1 MKTVIHRAEERGG
14 GEHGWLSTRY
24 SFSFADWYEPTR
36 MGFGTLRVIN
46 DDTIAPASGFPMH
59 AHQDME
65 IITLVLRGTVTH
77 KDSLGNVGTVPAGD
91 VQVMSAGTGI
101 VHSEYNASATE
112 PLALFQ
118 IWIEPNKNGVRPRYA
133 QKSFADAKKSNF
145 QLLVSPTGAKESLGI
160 HQDAYICLARVD
172 RDHPLNFELQDK
184 RHGVYLFVIGGS
196 IDVAG
201 ETLGARDAMGITETD
216 KVRIESPKSA
226 ELLIIEVPMH

>member
-1 MKTVIHRAEERGG
+1 MKTVIHRADERGV

-65 IITLVLRGTVTH
+65 IITIVMRGAVTH
-77 KDSLGNVGTVPAGD
+77 KDSLENVGTVPAGD
-91 VQVMSAGTGI
+91 IQVMSAGTGI
-101 VHSEYNASATE
+101 VHSEYNASASA

-118 IWIEPNKNGVRPRYA
+118 IWIEPNKHGVRPRYA
-133 QKSFADAKKSNF
+133 QKSFTDAKRSDF
-145 QLLVSPTGAKESLGI
+145 QLLASPTGANGSLGI

-172 RDHPLNFELQDK
+172 RDHPLNFELQNK
-184 RHGVYLFVIGGS
+184 RHGVYLFVISGS
-196 IDVAG
+196 IEIAG
-201 ETLGARDAMGITETD
+201 ETLDARDAIGITEAD
-216 KVRIESPKSA
+216 KIRIESPQSA
-226 ELLIIEVPMH
+226 ELLIIEVPMS